1 MPNGHVKVS
10 KLLVKYKFGKQ
21 NLTQS
26 FFKYPSS

>member
-1 MPNGHVKVS
+1 MANGQVKVS
-10 KLLVKYKFGKQ
+10 KVLVKYIFGKQ